1 MKKIILALC
10 IALAGC
16 RAATTA
22 PPPLA
27 PGALNQFDQTSYQTL
42 LAVQATIHS
51 LQDSYNANP
60 TGLASIKAPLNQA
73 TGDFNLA
80 DIAWQ
85 TYHAAASAANQT
97 AVTSALNKVQT
108 DVSSIKV
115 QP

>member
-1 MKKIILALC
+1 MRTIILALC
-10 IALAGC
+10 LTLAGC
-16 RAATTA
+16 HAATTA

-60 TGLASIKAPLNQA
+60 TGLESIKAPLNQA
-73 TGDFNLA
+73 TADYNLA

-85 TYHAAASAANQT
+85 TYHASATAANQT
-97 AVTSALNKVQT
+97 AVTSALTKVQT

-115 QP
+115 TP